1 MQLPAK
7 GRANCMPLP
16 SCYFYFLTI
25 EKRPMKTILTAV
37 VLAGSLCGCMSAA
50 DHAAQLPPQS
60 INGLT
65 AGTVQREIHKGM
77 SQAAVVDALGSPNIA
92 ARDLDGKESWVYDKI
107 ATEAAYSAGSN
118 GILSILLGSRNAG
131 AVSSS
136 QKTLTVIIK
145 FTKGVVSDYSY
156 HSSKF

>member
-1 MQLPAK
+1 
-7 GRANCMPLP
+7 
-16 SCYFYFLTI
+16 
-25 EKRPMKTILTAV
+25 MKTSFITFFTA
-37 VLAGSLCGCMSAA
+37 LSLCGCMSAT

-60 INGLT
+60 VTGLT
-65 AGTVQREIHKGM
+65 AGAVQREIHKGM
-77 SQAAVVDALGSPNIA
+77 TQAAVADALGSPNIA
-92 ARDLDGKESWVYDKI
+92 ARDLDGKESWIYDRI
-107 ATEAAYSAGSN
+107 ATEAAYSSGNN

>member
-1 MQLPAK
+1 
-7 GRANCMPLP
+7 
-16 SCYFYFLTI
+16 
-25 EKRPMKTILTAV
+25 MKTLITTLVMA
-37 VLAGSLCGCMSAA
+37 ASLCGCMSAA

-60 INGLT
+60 VSGLT
-65 AGTVQREIHKGM
+65 AGTVQREIYKGM
-77 SQAAVVDALGSPNIA
+77 TQAAVADALGSPNIT
-92 ARDLDGKESWVYDKI
+92 ARDLDGKESWIYDRI